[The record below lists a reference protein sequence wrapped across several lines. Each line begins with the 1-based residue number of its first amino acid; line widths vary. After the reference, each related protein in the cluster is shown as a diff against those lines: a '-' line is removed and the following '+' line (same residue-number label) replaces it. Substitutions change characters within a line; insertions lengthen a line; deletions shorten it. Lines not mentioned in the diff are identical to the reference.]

1 MPAQD
6 VCHAYVPPAAA
17 AAADRH
23 SGVWWAPDA
32 ARDLSALDA
41 SANVCT
47 LRRAEELPRDMYS
60 DDDRKDLPLLQ
71 SRVGAFVHAA
81 VAEAALSNLKR
92 QQPPDEGSHDIRD
105 RQPPLATPTA
115 TRPTAIVSTRDSHL
129 GHFVEV
135 AGALAEVTAHLRPQQ
150 RRRLSP
156 PLPPLELFFPTS
168 AGVPEWTAA
177 LSSLLLGPGAHAA
190 AGRSTLPA
198 AACFSVAVFPLGVSH
213 SDAAADDLR
222 AAAAAAAGLPLPP
235 LHRQRAWSGRSALLR
250 TLRRQPLLP
259 LRPPSAAVSVARQGP
274 PQLAAGYC
282 VTLLRREHTRTVANM
297 AGLRSLLV
305 QAFPSL
311 PVVEASLEGAP
322 LLEQAGAMRRTAL
335 LVAMHGAG
343 MANVVFLPPGAL
355 ALELFPLKFAYG
367 TYRRIALRYG
377 VHYLD
382 WHNTAHNASH
392 YANNCL
398 DTSGFAAWTDDKCHR
413 NAACRSCVRDHVV
426 TTVDLAEVRE
436 LLEAVAIPLVR
447 NWLMVAPS
455 LHMPVA
461 TVSQ

>member
-17 AAADRH
+17 AAAAERH
-23 SGVWWAPDA
+23 AGVWWAPDA

-71 SRVGAFVHAA
+71 SRVGSFVHAA
-81 VAEAALSNLKR
+81 AAEAVLGSLKR
-92 QQPPDEGSHDIRD
+92 QPPPDGGSHGGVHD
-105 RQPPLATPTA
+105 RQPPPPSPAA

-135 AGALAEVTAHLRPQQ
+135 GGALAEVTAHLRRQQ
-150 RRRLSP
+150 RRQPS
-156 PLPPLELFFPTS
+156 PPLELFFPTS
-168 AGVPEWTAA
+168 PGVPEWTAA
-177 LSSLLLGPGAHAA
+177 LSSLLLGPGAQVA
-190 AGRSTLPA
+190 AGRSTPPA
-198 AACFSVAVFPLGVSH
+198 AACFSLAVFPLGVSH

-222 AAAAAAAGLPLPP
+222 AAAAAAAGLPRPP
-235 LHRQRAWSGRSALLR
+235 LRRQRAWSGRSALLR
-250 TLRRQPLLP
+250 TLRRQPILP
-259 LRPPSAAVSVARQGP
+259 LRPPSAAVSVTTQGP
-274 PQLAAGYC
+274 PQLAAGYY

-305 QAFPSL
+305 EAFPGL

-322 LLEQAGAMRRTAL
+322 LLEQAGAMRRTVL

-382 WHNTAHNASH
+382 WHNTAHNASY

-398 DTSGFAAWTDDKCHR
+398 DAGGFAAWPDDECHR

-426 TTVDLAEVRE
+426 TTVDLAELRE

-447 NWLMVAPS
+447 NWLMAAPS

-461 TVSQ
+461 TG